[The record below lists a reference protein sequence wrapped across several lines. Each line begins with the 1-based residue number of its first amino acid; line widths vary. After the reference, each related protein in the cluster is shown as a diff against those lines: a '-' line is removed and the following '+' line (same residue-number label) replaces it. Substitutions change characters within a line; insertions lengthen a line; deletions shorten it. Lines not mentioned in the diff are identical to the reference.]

1 MINRENG
8 CDESMGRDDKEK
20 AGIKESIQQ
29 TIYNVSSGGQV
40 YVANDNGHINVGVN
54 QSSSNRNNII
64 QAEKFKNTE
73 PLPAKADRFSLLLKQ
88 PKVFALN
95 VIFFHLLLILFQSYQ
110 SCFSLVGLDFECR
123 L

>member
-1 MINRENG
+1 MELGIWETEQKKFLQERKEFEKNRE
-8 CDESMGRDDKEK
+8 K
-20 AGIKESIQQ
+20 
-29 TIYNVSSGGQV
+29 GQ
-40 YVANDNGHINVGVN
+40 
-54 QSSSNRNNII
+54 
-64 QAEKFKNTE
+64 TE

>member
-1 MINRENG
+1 MKHVIT
-8 CDESMGRDDKEK
+8 ESVEK
-20 AGIKESIQQ
+20 QL
-29 TIYNVSSGGQV
+29 
-40 YVANDNGHINVGVN
+40 VN
-54 QSSSNRNNII
+54 LII
-64 QAEKFKNTE
+64 QYAQENQLTISNISEAVTE